1 MSNSQPA
8 EPGAVGN
15 HRSVTLVK
23 QTGRPLTG
31 ANGGRSGLGSAVRWD
46 GAGRWD
52 RAGIL
57 RRARREADLSQR
69 EMAER
74 IGVSRATVARAELA
88 NVPVSIAV
96 VEAILAQAGLR
107 IIVVD
112 GNGAPVA
119 PMRPDAARNHGERRY
134 AAHLDAWIPTR
145 DDEPLGGWRRDR
157 PKPRLTFHHRF
168 WRDER
173 RRRYD
178 VRPRDHSSE
187 LELRLA
193 RHLRRRRPDW
203 WDRVKPEPRQYEP
216 CGCGPR
222 CVKYCVANCWC
233 QCEPVG
239 CDLPNFGDRFG

>member
-1 MSNSQPA
+1 MSSSHPSQP
-8 EPGAVGN
+8 GSVDS

-23 QTGRPLTG
+23 QTGRALG
-31 ANGGRSGLGSAVRWD
+31 RVNSGRSVFGSAGWSD
-46 GAGRWD
+46 SAGRWD

-74 IGVSRATVARAELA
+74 IGVSPATVARAELA
-88 NVPVSIAV
+88 DGPVSIAV
-96 VEAILAQAGLR
+96 IEAMLAQAGLR

-112 GNGAPVA
+112 ENCVPVA
-119 PMRPDAARNHGERRY
+119 PMRHDAARNHGARRY

-173 RRRYD
+173 RQRD
-178 VRPRDHSSE
+178 GVVPRDHSSE

-203 WDRVKPEPRQYEP
+203 WDRVKPEPRQFEP
-216 CGCGPR
+216 CLCGPR
-222 CVKYCVANCWC
+222 CVKYCVANCRC

-239 CDLPNFGDRFG
+239 CDLPNFGDGFG